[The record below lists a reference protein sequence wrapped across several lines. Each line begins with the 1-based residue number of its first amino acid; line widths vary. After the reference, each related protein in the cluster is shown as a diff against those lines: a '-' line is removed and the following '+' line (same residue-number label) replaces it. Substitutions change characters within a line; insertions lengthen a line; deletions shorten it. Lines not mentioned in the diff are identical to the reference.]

1 MIAKLGAR
9 VLKPLLR
16 RLGIGTT
23 QATGEAR
30 TASVKPVES
39 NLGGGKSNDA
49 EDLYQ
54 RGTAAL
60 SAGNWSQAALMA
72 QQAITAE
79 PGLAAPQYLLGCCRM
94 EQQEY
99 GAGADAFARCLDLN
113 PSYPLSLH
121 ARTHHALCSARFE
134 LERGAAPRVRVLSAN
149 ETCSVSVIIC
159 SIDPVRFARVTAMY
173 ERLLAEVPHE
183 IIGIH
188 DAHSL
193 CEGYNRGLR
202 RARNDVVVF
211 SHDDIEIVSAD
222 FAARLLQSL
231 ASHDVIGIAGTR
243 KLMGAAWHLA
253 GHPHLQG
260 QVGALAEG
268 GGYLVPIYGVTQP
281 ESGGLQ
287 ALDGLFFAA
296 RRDIARRIGFDE
308 ATFDGWHFYDLD
320 FSFRA
325 WIEGLDCATCNHLLI
340 VHHLVGQY
348 DEKWHKYAL
357 RFLDKHKGRV
367 EPALNHR
374 TPEFVTA
381 TVRSIAEWQ
390 LMTEHL
396 IAGTGAAR

>member
-1 MIAKLGAR
+1 M
-9 VLKPLLR
+9 LKQLFR
-16 RLGIGTT
+16 RFGIGTT
-23 QATGEAR
+23 QATSEAC

-39 NLGGGKSNDA
+39 PPGGGKSNDA

-54 RGTAAL
+54 RGTAAF
-60 SAGNWSQAALMA
+60 SAGNWSRAAIMA
-72 QQAITAE
+72 EQAITAG
-79 PGLAAPQYLLGCCRM
+79 PGLAAPLYLLGCCRM
-94 EQQEY
+94 EQGEY
-99 GAGADAFARCLDLN
+99 DAGADAFARCLDLN
-113 PSYPLSLH
+113 PNYPLSLH
-121 ARTHHALCSARFE
+121 AKTHHALCRARFE
-134 LERGAAPRVRVLSAN
+134 LERGAAPRVRVLSPN

-231 ASHDVIGIAGTR
+231 ASHDVIGVAGTR
-243 KLMGAAWHLA
+243 KLMGTAWHFA
-253 GHPHLQG
+253 GHPHLRG
-260 QVGALAEG
+260 QVGTPAEG
-268 GGYLVPIYGVTQP
+268 GGYLVSVYGVTQP
-281 ESGGLQ
+281 ESSGLQ
-287 ALDGLFFAA
+287 ALDGLFLAA
-296 RRDIARRIGFDE
+296 RRDIAQRIGFDE
-308 ATFDGWHFYDLD
+308 ATFDGWHFYDID

-340 VHHLVGQY
+340 RHHLGGQY
-348 DEKWHKYAL
+348 DEKWHKYSL

-367 EPALNHR
+367 ESVLNHR

-381 TVRSIAEWQ
+381 AVRSVAEWQ

-396 IAGTGAAR
+396 IGNNGAAP